1 VAGNLLQRT
10 RCPYFYD
17 PASACNKRDPGAGC
31 GFPVRPVVRQTVE
44 RVERHLAGAGS
55 ALDLDGGVE

>member
-1 VAGNLLQRT
+1 VRLLQRT

-31 GFPVRPVVRQTVE
+31 EARGGETRLHAVLGWSE
-44 RVERHLAGAGS
+44 GAGS